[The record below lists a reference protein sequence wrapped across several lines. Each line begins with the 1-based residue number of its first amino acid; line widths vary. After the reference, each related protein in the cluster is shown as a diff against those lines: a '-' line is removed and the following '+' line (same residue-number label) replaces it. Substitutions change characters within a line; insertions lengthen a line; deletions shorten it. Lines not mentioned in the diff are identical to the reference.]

1 MDTFV
6 GIDVSK
12 ARLDV
17 SVRPSGERRQF
28 SQVDGLGEL
37 AEFVVS
43 VGARLVVMEAT
54 GGLEAPCAAA
64 IAAKG
69 VPVAVVNPRQVRDF
83 ARATGKR
90 AKTDGID
97 SDVLAFFG
105 EALQPAPTK
114 LSDVATRELEEAV
127 SRRAQLVGMIAMEK
141 NRLAQSSKA
150 MRKNIERHITW
161 LQRRVKDLDSDIGK
175 RVRESP
181 IWREK
186 EDLLRS
192 IPGFGRVVATVLLT
206 SLPELGTLDRRKI
219 AALVGV
225 APFNRDSGTLRG
237 PRRVAGGRA
246 DVRTVLYLAALSA
259 TRFNPLIRDFYSRLL
274 ARGKAKKAALVAA
287 ARKLLIQANAVLR
300 DKKPWALPAPK
311 APAQT
316 PA

>member
-1 MDTFV
+1 VDTFV

-12 ARLDV
+12 AGLDV

-28 SQVDGLGEL
+28 SQVDGLAEL
-37 AEFVVS
+37 AELVVS

-64 IAAKG
+64 IAARG
-69 VPVAVVNPRQVRDF
+69 VAVAVVNPRQVRDF

-90 AKTDGID
+90 AKTDAID

-105 EALQPAPTK
+105 EALQPAATK
-114 LSDVATRELEEAV
+114 LSDTATRELEEAV

-150 MRKNIERHITW
+150 MRKDIELHIAW
-161 LQRRVKDLDSDIGK
+161 LQRRVKDLDNDIGK

-259 TRFNPLIRDFYSRLL
+259 TRFNPVIRAFYARLL

-300 DKKPWALPAPK
+300 DKKPWALPAP
-311 APAQT
+311 QT
-316 PA
+316 AA